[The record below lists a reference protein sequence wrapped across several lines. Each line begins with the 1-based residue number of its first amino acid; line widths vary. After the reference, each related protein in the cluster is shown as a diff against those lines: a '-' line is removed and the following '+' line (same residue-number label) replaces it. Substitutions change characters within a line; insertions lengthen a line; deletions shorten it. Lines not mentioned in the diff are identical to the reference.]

1 MFSATFVSLNG
12 DTEDLITAFVA
23 LGAWLETNSLILC
36 VVVPQASLLL
46 VLSPLAVNVANATET
61 TPLDG
66 GGAVQSKLQLRAD
79 GFV

>member
-23 LGAWLETNSLILC
+23 LGAWLNSLILC